1 MNTSKTFAALVSLF
15 CLNLFFSQLSSADD
29 AINGEKIFKAYCA
42 HCHNS
47 SDKESRVGAPGLKDV
62 LSRHDEAWINQW
74 IKSPETL
81 VKTDHKALQI
91 SKSNR
96 FGLTMP
102 TLPAMQEEQ
111 NRRDVIAYLKTL
123 E

>member
-1 MNTSKTFAALVSLF
+1 MKTTKTFTTFVTLF
-15 CLNLFFSQLSSADD
+15 CLNLFFSQLALANDVT
-29 AINGEKIFKAYCA
+29 NGEKIFKTFCA
-42 HCHNS
+42 HCHHS
-47 SDKESRVGAPGLKDV
+47 SNEESKVGAPGLKDV

-81 VKTDHKALQI
+81 VKTDHKASELT
-91 SKSNR
+91 KSNR

>member
-1 MNTSKTFAALVSLF
+1 MKFTNIFASLIAISCF
-15 CLNLFFSQLSSADD
+15 NLLFPQLSLAEN
-29 AINGEKIFKAYCA
+29 AKNGESIFKTYCA

-47 SDKESRVGAPGLKDV
+47 NSEESKVGAPGLKDV

-74 IKSPETL
+74 IKSPDTL
-81 VKTDHKALQI
+81 IKTDHKALAL

-102 TLPAMQEEQ
+102 TLPAMQEEN
-111 NRRDVIAYLKTL
+111 NRRDVIAYLRTL
-123 E
+123 K